1 MTFDPAYLKA
11 SAQRALA
18 GIPGPQVLGVGVAVT
33 GSRLV
38 VSVYAS
44 GSLGEEE
51 REDLDSATAEI
62 IADFPEA
69 TGIELRVVERAQPPL
84 TTEGIWAFLKTGT
97 SVT

>member
-1 MTFDPAYLKA
+1 MAFDPAYLKA
-11 SAQRALA
+11 SAQRALT
-18 GIPGPQVLGVGVAVT
+18 GIIGPQILGIGVTVAGT
-33 GSRLV
+33 RLV
-38 VSVYAS
+38 VSAYAA

-69 TGIELRVVERAQPPL
+69 AGIELRVVERAKAPL
-84 TTEGIWAFLKTGT
+84 TTDGIWAFLKPGT